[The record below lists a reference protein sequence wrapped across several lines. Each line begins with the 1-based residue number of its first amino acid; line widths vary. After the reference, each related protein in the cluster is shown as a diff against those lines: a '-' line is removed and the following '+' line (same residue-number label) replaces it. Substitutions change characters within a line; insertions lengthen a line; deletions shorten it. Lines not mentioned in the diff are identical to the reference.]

1 MSLPFSEATLPGT
14 LEDMGEHIGEMIR
27 ALREQQ
33 GVGKVEMGRRLGV
46 SYQMVTHIE
55 EHAEIRAQ
63 RLLQI
68 CQALGVP
75 LSHFLGDQVRELEG
89 QAGLSPEEQAWVELR
104 RQLAA
109 DGRLEEAERLLHLDE
124 EGRRLI
130 AVHWSL
136 PPEGRRRLVREA
148 RKLEIDFEGVGPKED

>member
-14 LEDMGEHIGEMIR
+14 LGDMGEHIGEMIR

-104 RQLAA
+104 RQLVA
-109 DGRLEEAERLLHLDE
+109 DGRLEEAERLLELDE
-124 EGRRLI
+124 DGRRLVAI
-130 AVHWSL
+130 WQAVG
-136 PPEGRRRLVREA
+136 EDARLEILGEAEKQAVKA
-148 RKLEIDFEGVGPKED
+148 RKR